1 MSNKIQFEHLQKW
14 KKEQR
19 RQKPKEVK
27 ILSFEG
33 LDDKTKDVLRRR
45 CFFVG
50 ELIENET
57 LFYEIQND
65 LGDLVRIFPERV
77 QIK

>member
-1 MSNKIQFEHLQKW
+1 MNYT
-14 KKEQR
+14 R
-19 RQKPKEVK
+19 KEVK
-27 ILSFEG
+27 ILSLEG
-33 LDDKTKDVLRRR
+33 LEDKTKDVLKRR

-50 ELIENET
+50 EWIENET

>member
-1 MSNKIQFEHLQKW
+1 MANKIQFEHFQKW

-19 RQKPKEVK
+19 KQKPKEVNV
-27 ILSFEG
+27 LDVWG
-33 LDDKTKDVLRRR
+33 LDDKTKNVLKRK

-50 ELIENET
+50 EWIENDT

-65 LGDLVRIFPERV
+65 LGDLVRIFPERIE
-77 QIK
+77 IK

>member
-1 MSNKIQFEHLQKW
+1 MANKIQFEHMLKY

-19 RQKPKEVK
+19 KQKQKEVK
-27 ILSFEG
+27 IINYEG
-33 LDDKTKDVLRRR
+33 LDDSTKNILKRK

-50 ELIENET
+50 EWIENET

-65 LGDLVRIFPERV
+65 LGELVRIFPERIE
-77 QIK
+77 IK